1 MAVTS
6 SGIII
11 LPQAAATA
19 GCSATATVVQE
30 DDLHELFPE
39 IYIGWWKLYSFS
51 ATAARGWVF
60 DHWEQS
66 WDYLDESYGQ
76 PTASGSKSDTYSR
89 SPWSE
94 ANYAKDTLN
103 TEEEDWG
110 YITGDRGHWVRTI
123 TRLAAVFR
131 SAHTGLILRSA
142 TSGAILHGSSNSI
155 LRDD

>member
-19 GCSATATVVQE
+19 GCSATATVVEE
-30 DDLHELFPE
+30 DDFHELSNL
-39 IYIGWWKLYSFS
+39 YSGWWKLYSFS
-51 ATAARGWVF
+51 AAAARGWVF

-76 PTASGSKSDTYSR
+76 PTDSGSKSGTYSR
-89 SPWSE
+89 NPWSE
-94 ANYAKDTLN
+94 GIYPTADLS
-103 TEEEDWG
+103 TEEEDLG
-110 YITGDRGHWVRTI
+110 YVTGDRGHWVRTI